1 MSTSDSLI
9 EFVSGRHDPLR
20 VWLGPA
26 ATETAEQVLQE
37 ELGPE
42 ADILTVPDHSVPI
55 LGPAVLVLSAAD
67 LGGPHRA
74 ELLELARQARP
85 GRSIVLGGSRSRDTL
100 MDAINTW
107 RAFRLVPDQ
116 TPPGAIVEAVR
127 GAHNACALEL
137 SVQRCARLLYQ
148 NCRQLS
154 STLEELRATQERL
167 LHAERLATVGRVV
180 GTLMVYAQDQLTR
193 MEVFKA
199 AQSHLKFQG
208 PLSERLECAL
218 EGTNSFT
225 TLLNDM
231 LALSENRSMQTE
243 LRNELLDSVVESS
256 TRLFRHDP
264 LGRSRFIQTACHSS
278 ATVGIDRYRI
288 SHVLLNL
295 LRNAAQATQE
305 GDRIE
310 VRTSREAH
318 AALIEVED
326 AGVGMNDETLARIFT
341 PFFTTKGTSGMGLGL
356 RLAKATVERQG
367 GTLDCTSTPGKG
379 TCFRIRFPLA
389 G

>member
-1 MSTSDSLI
+1 MSTADSLL
-9 EFVSGRHDPLR
+9 EFVSSRHDPLR
-20 VWLGPA
+20 VWLGPVA
-26 ATETAEQVLQE
+26 SESAEQLLQE
-37 ELGPE
+37 Q
-42 ADILTVPDHSVPI
+42 
-55 LGPAVLVLSAAD
+55 LGPAAEIRIVPDTSRPLLGPAILVLSAAD
-67 LGGPHRA
+67 LEGPLRHA
-74 ELLELARQARP
+74 LLELARQARP
-85 GRSIVLGGSRSRDTL
+85 GRPIVLGGSASRETL
-100 MDAINTW
+100 MDAINIW
-107 RAFRLVPDQ
+107 RAFRLVPEQ
-116 TPPGAIVEAVR
+116 TPQGAIVEAVR
-127 GAHNACALEL
+127 GAHEAYALEL
-137 SVQRCARLLYQ
+137 SVQRCARLLHQ

-154 STLEELRATQERL
+154 GALEELRATQERL

-180 GTLMVYAQDQLTR
+180 GTLMLHARDQLAR
-193 MEVFKA
+193 MELFKA
-199 AQSHLKFQG
+199 AQSHLKAKG
-208 PLSERLECAL
+208 ALGERLDCAL
-218 EGTNSFT
+218 EGTRSFT

-243 LRNELLDSVVESS
+243 LHNELLDAVVESS

-264 LGRSRFIQTACHSS
+264 LGRSRSIETACRSS

-310 VRTSREAH
+310 VRTSREPH

-326 AGVGMNDETLARIFT
+326 AGVGMNEEILAQIFT
-341 PFFTTKGTSGMGLGL
+341 PFFTTKGKSGMGLGL

-379 TCFRIRFPLA
+379 TCFRIRFPIA